1 MTSAKPRIA
10 LDLSCAAESPVTGIG
25 YAAINQVKALL
36 AGDSAFAYAS
46 FATGDRQGGAVLR
59 RELGMLHHRVLP
71 FARLAKYH
79 LWTRWS
85 WPPIE
90 WFSGDVRIAHN
101 FCHQTPA
108 TRNALKLVTIHDL
121 SFIRVPETH
130 TETTIRVQSRLLKQ
144 CVEEADALIAVSNH
158 CKSELIELLGIDA
171 ARVHVVPNGVN
182 LEEFEKPFDPQEH
195 ARLARRVGLTRD
207 YLIQIGTLEP
217 RKNILRLLEA
227 YGVAR
232 SRHPHSH
239 SPQLLLVG
247 KMGWK
252 SGPIAEAIASRTSGA
267 DVIHAG
273 YLNRSEAVLL
283 LRGARACLYPSL
295 YEGFGLPVLEA
306 MAAGIPVVTS
316 AVSALPEVAGGTCT
330 LVDPY
335 DVESIAS
342 AICSVMDNE
351 EAAARLAAAARE
363 RARTLTW
370 ETSASALEKVY
381 CQVAGMPV

>member
-1 MTSAKPRIA
+1 MIPGKPRIA
-10 LDLSCAAESPVTGIG
+10 LDLSCAAEFPVTGIG

-36 AGDSAFAYAS
+36 ARDSAFTYAS
-46 FATGDRQGGAVLR
+46 FATGDRQGGTILR
-59 RELGMLHHRVLP
+59 QELGMLEHRVIP

-79 LWTRWS
+79 AWTRWS

-90 WFSGDVRIAHN
+90 WFTGDVRIAHN
-101 FCHQTPA
+101 LCHQTPA
-108 TRNALKLVTIHDL
+108 TRKALKLVTIHDL

-130 TETTIRVQSRLLKQ
+130 TATTVHVQSRLLKQ
-144 CVEEADALIAVSNH
+144 CAAEADALIAVSNH
-158 CKSELIELLGIDA
+158 CKSELIELFGVDP
-171 ARVHVVPNGVN
+171 ARIHVVPNGVRV
-182 LEEFEKPFDPQEH
+182 EEFEAPWDAEAH
-195 ARLARRVGLTRD
+195 MRLARRIGLTRD
-207 YLIQIGTLEP
+207 YFIQLGTLEP

-227 YGVAR
+227 YDVAR
-232 SRHPHSH
+232 SRRPQI
-239 SPQLLLVG
+239 PQLLLVG

-252 SGPIAEAIASRTSGA
+252 SGPIADAIASRGSGA

-273 YLNRSEAVLL
+273 YLTRVEAVLL

-335 DVESIAS
+335 DAESIAS
-342 AICSVMDNE
+342 AICFVMDNG
-351 EAAARLAAAARE
+351 EAALQLAAAARE
-363 RARTLTW
+363 RSRTLTW
-370 ETSASALEKVY
+370 EMSAAALEQVY
-381 CQVAGMPV
+381 RRMTGLPA

>member
-1 MTSAKPRIA
+1 MKSDTPRIA
-10 LDLSCAAESPVTGIG
+10 LDLSCAAETPVTGIG
-25 YAAINQVKALL
+25 YAAINLVKALL
-36 AGDSAFAYAS
+36 VREGAFTYRS
-46 FATGDRQGGAVLR
+46 FATGDRQGVTILR
-59 RELGMLHHRVLP
+59 QELGTLEHRVIP

-79 LWTRWS
+79 AWTRWS

-90 WFSGDVRIAHN
+90 WFTGDVRIAHN

-108 TRNALKLVTIHDL
+108 TRRALKLVTIHDL

-130 TETTIRVQSRLLKQ
+130 TETTIRVQSCLLKQ
-144 CVEEADALIAVSNH
+144 CAEEADALIAVSNH
-158 CKSELIELLGIDA
+158 CKSELIDLFGIDP
-171 ARVHVVPNGVN
+171 ARIHVVPNGVRM
-182 LEEFEKPFDPQEH
+182 EEFEMPWDAEAH
-195 ARLARRVGLTRD
+195 GRLMRRIGLTQD
-207 YLIQIGTLEP
+207 YFIQLGTLEP

-227 YGVAR
+227 YGLAR
-232 SRHPHSH
+232 SRHRQI
-239 SPQLLLVG
+239 PQLLLVG

-252 SGPIAEAIASRTSGA
+252 SGPIAEAIASRTPGA

-273 YLNRSEAVLL
+273 YLTREEVVLL

-306 MAAGIPVVTS
+306 MAAGTPVVTS

-330 LVDPY
+330 LADPY

-351 EAAARLAAAARE
+351 EATARLAVAARE

-370 ETSASALEKVY
+370 ERSADALEKVY
-381 CQVAGMPV
+381 CRMAGLPN